1 MSAHPLPIP
10 ASPHSWQVS
19 RVQSSSHLPFSYS
32 SYSAAT
38 RTSARQERAHEL
50 RPAQSMVARRG
61 RTPRASP
68 LRQMAA
74 AMPMLALTSCC
85 ARWRSCGAS
94 TWRRRRV
101 SSCRASCRA
110 RTGRRG
116 QCPLPAGSRASSCSS
131 GCTRAVRACSS
142 SADGA
147 RRASS
152 KSSPRPPSPPRP
164 ALHGLPSTP
173 AARPC
178 LPPPVT
184 WPSLCA
190 ATS

>member
-1 MSAHPLPIP
+1 MA
-10 ASPHSWQVS
+10 
-19 RVQSSSHLPFSYS
+19 
-32 SYSAAT
+32 
-38 RTSARQERAHEL
+38 
-50 RPAQSMVARRG
+50 ARRRRAP
-61 RTPRASP
+61 RTASP
-68 LRQMAA
+68 LRRMAA
-74 AMPMLALTSCC
+74 ATPMLALTSCC

-101 SSCRASCRA
+101 RGSRASCRA
-110 RTGRRG
+110 RTGNRCP
-116 QCPLPAGSRASSCSS
+116 CPLPAGSRASSCNSD
-131 GCTRAVRACSS
+131 CTHAVPACSS

-152 KSSPRPPSPPRP
+152 ESSPRPPSPPLP
-164 ALHGLPSTP
+164 ALRALPSTP

-184 WPSLCA
+184 WPSLRA